1 MTVEGETAAAPLRA
15 ARRGRTAT
23 RRGRPTLARRL
34 RRDPGAVIMFLVL
47 IVVCIVMLYPFAFM
61 IINSLR
67 TETQYLNGSGFSTS
81 SWTGLFNAL
90 PVGSELLNS
99 TLICAGSIAII
110 LIGSSAAGFAFAK
123 LHYRRQNV
131 IFLGIIGSMMIP
143 VQSIIIPEY
152 VNLSNLGLVNN
163 YLAPILVYSALGM
176 PFATFLM
183 TVFFRGLPDELIEA
197 ALCDG
202 FGYIGVFWRIAVRMA
217 APALATVTVLQFIQ
231 IWDDL
236 LVALLL
242 LQEPAN
248 RTITVGLGVISSG
261 RAVSIPALM
270 AGSLISA
277 LPAIIVYLIFQRYL
291 ISGLT
296 MGVSR

>member
-1 MTVEGETAAAPLRA
+1 
-15 ARRGRTAT
+15 
-23 RRGRPTLARRL
+23 
-34 RRDPGAVIMFLVL
+34 MFFVL

-202 FGYIGVFWRIAVRMA
+202 FGYVGVFWRIAVRMA

>member
-1 MTVEGETAAAPLRA
+1 
-15 ARRGRTAT
+15 
-23 RRGRPTLARRL
+23 
-34 RRDPGAVIMFLVL
+34 
-47 IVVCIVMLYPFAFM
+47 
-61 IINSLR
+61 
-67 TETQYLNGSGFSTS
+67 
-81 SWTGLFNAL
+81 
-90 PVGSELLNS
+90 
-99 TLICAGSIAII
+99 
-110 LIGSSAAGFAFAK
+110 
-123 LHYRRQNV
+123 
-131 IFLGIIGSMMIP
+131 
-143 VQSIIIPEY
+143 
-152 VNLSNLGLVNN
+152 
-163 YLAPILVYSALGM
+163 
-176 PFATFLM
+176 
-183 TVFFRGLPDELIEA
+183 
-197 ALCDG
+197 
-202 FGYIGVFWRIAVRMA
+202 MA